1 MKEMLNKQMLI
12 DNVMNVELILQMQE
26 NLILNQ
32 NIEEYNY
39 EWIETVEWY
48 FVVGDMDY
56 VIPLL
61 MMELWYYHWYIQWNS

>member
-12 DNVMNVELILQMQE
+12 DNVMNVELILQMRE